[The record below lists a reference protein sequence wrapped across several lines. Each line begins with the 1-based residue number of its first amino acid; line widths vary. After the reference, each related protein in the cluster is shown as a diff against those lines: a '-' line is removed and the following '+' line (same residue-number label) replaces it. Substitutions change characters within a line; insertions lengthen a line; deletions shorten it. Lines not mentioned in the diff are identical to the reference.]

1 MGKVK
6 KAWFC
11 SNCGAESAKWLGRCP
26 SCGEWNTFAEEIIQ
40 APSAA
45 GGRSSGTRVSTGARA
60 VPIGEISTQDQER
73 ISLHNDELDRLL
85 GGGLVPGSVILIG
98 GEPGIG
104 KSTLSLQIPLHA
116 PHLLTLYVS
125 GEESARQIRM
135 RAQRLAPA
143 AAAPA
148 VDAPVG
154 SPAVDASVGSPA
166 VDASVGSPAVAAPV
180 GSSAVAAA
188 ASPSVAADSSA
199 GPAASLAGSS
209 PVNPVSTASVTPAA
223 GPDNCLVLCET
234 MLENILERA
243 REINPALLIIDSIQT
258 VYSQLLDSS
267 PGSVTQ
273 VRECAAMLLRYAK
286 ETHTPVI
293 LVGHITK
300 EGSIAGPKVL
310 EHIVDVV
317 LQFEG
322 DNTHT
327 YRMLRSFK
335 NRYGST
341 AELAIFEMT
350 QTGLREVKNPSE
362 MLIPMHEE
370 NLSGM
375 AVAAMVDGTR
385 PFLIETQAL
394 VSTAAY
400 GTPQRSATG
409 FDIRRMNMLLA
420 VLEKRAGFR
429 LATKDV
435 FLNMAGGLKV
445 TDPATDLAVV
455 SAILSSAFDL
465 AIPGRWCFS
474 AEVGLSGEI
483 RPVPHLER
491 RIAEAN
497 RLGFEKIFISSYNAR
512 THIPKGTRIEI
523 EKVSGMGALGKLLFK
538 S

>member
-1 MGKVK
+1 MSKVK

-11 SNCGAESAKWLGRCP
+11 SHCGAESTKWLGRCP
-26 SCGEWNTFAEEIIQ
+26 ACGEWNTYAEEII
-40 APSAA
+40 
-45 GGRSSGTRVSTGARA
+45 SSPGKQEPFSPHSKA
-60 VPIGEISTQDQER
+60 VPIREISMASQER
-73 ISLHNDELDRLL
+73 IMLNNAELDRIL
-85 GGGLVPGSVILIG
+85 GGGLVPGSLVLIG

-104 KSTLSLQIPLHA
+104 KSTLSLQIALHS
-116 PHLLTLYVS
+116 PHLKTLYVS

-135 RAQRLAPA
+135 RAERLAPA
-143 AAAPA
+143 PA
-148 VDAPVG
+148 GDDG
-154 SPAVDASVGSPA
+154 R
-166 VDASVGSPAVAAPV
+166 
-180 GSSAVAAA
+180 
-188 ASPSVAADSSA
+188 
-199 GPAASLAGSS
+199 
-209 PVNPVSTASVTPAA
+209 
-223 GPDNCLVLCET
+223 DNCLVLCET
-234 MLENILERA
+234 MLENILGQA
-243 REINPALLIIDSIQT
+243 REMQPGLLIIDSIQT
-258 VYSQLLDSS
+258 VYSQQLDPS

-273 VRECAAMLLRYAK
+273 VRECAAIVLRFAK

-327 YRMLRSFK
+327 YRILRSMK

-341 AELAIFEMT
+341 SELAIFEMT
-350 QTGLREVKNPSE
+350 QHGLLQVDNPSRI
-362 MLIPMHEE
+362 LIPMHDE
-370 NLSGM
+370 NLSGI
-375 AVAAMVDGTR
+375 AVAAMLDGTR

-409 FDIRRMNMLLA
+409 FDTRRMNMLLA

-429 LATKDV
+429 LAAKDV

-445 TDPATDLAVV
+445 SDPAVDLAVA

-465 AIPGRWCFS
+465 AVSPKWCFA

-483 RPVPHLER
+483 RPVAHLER
-491 RIAEAN
+491 RIAEAD
-497 RLGFEKIFISSYNAR
+497 RLGFEKIFISGYNSPA
-512 THIPKGTRIEI
+512 HIPKGTRMEI
-523 EKVSGMGALGKLLFK
+523 EKVTGMGPLSRKIFK
-538 S
+538 T

>member
-1 MGKVK
+1 MAKVK

-11 SNCGAESAKWLGRCP
+11 NNCGAESAKWLGRCP
-26 SCGEWNTFAEEIIQ
+26 SCGEWNTYVEEIIQ
-40 APSAA
+40 SSSAK
-45 GGRSSGTRVSTGARA
+45 GKSGGTRVSTGARA
-60 VPIGEISTQDQER
+60 IPVGQISTQDQER
-73 ISLHNDELDRLL
+73 ISLHNQELDRLL

-135 RAQRLAPA
+135 RAERLAPA
-143 AAAPA
+143 
-148 VDAPVG
+148 VG
-154 SPAVDASVGSPA
+154 
-166 VDASVGSPAVAAPV
+166 
-180 GSSAVAAA
+180 
-188 ASPSVAADSSA
+188 
-199 GPAASLAGSS
+199 
-209 PVNPVSTASVTPAA
+209 T
-223 GPDNCLVLCET
+223 DNCLVLCET

-243 REINPALLIIDSIQT
+243 REIKPALLIIDSIQT

-273 VRECAAMLLRYAK
+273 VRECAATLLRYAK

-300 EGSIAGPKVL
+300 DGSIAGPKIL

-429 LATKDV
+429 LAAKDV

-465 AIPGRWCFS
+465 AIPGRWCFA

-497 RLGFEKIFISSYNAR
+497 RLGFEKIFISSYNAH

-538 S
+538 N

>member
-1 MGKVK
+1 MAKVK

-11 SNCGAESAKWLGRCP
+11 NNCGAESAKWLGRCP
-26 SCGEWNTFAEEIIQ
+26 SCGEWNTYVEEIIQ
-40 APSAA
+40 SSSAK
-45 GGRSSGTRVSTGARA
+45 GKSGGTRVSTGARA
-60 VPIGEISTQDQER
+60 IPVGEISTQDQER
-73 ISLHNDELDRLL
+73 ISLHNEELDRLL

-135 RAQRLAPA
+135 RAERLAPA
-143 AAAPA
+143 TAAASATSVAFAGSSSAAPA
-148 VDAPVG
+148 GSSSAASAG
-154 SPAVDASVGSPA
+154 SPS
-166 VDASVGSPAVAAPV
+166 AAPA
-180 GSSAVAAA
+180 SAT
-188 ASPSVAADSSA
+188 PSA
-199 GPAASLAGSS
+199 G
-209 PVNPVSTASVTPAA
+209 T
-223 GPDNCLVLCET
+223 DNCLVLCET

-243 REINPALLIIDSIQT
+243 REIKPALLIIDSIQT

-273 VRECAAMLLRYAK
+273 VRECAATLLRYAK

-300 EGSIAGPKVL
+300 DGSIAGPKIL

-429 LATKDV
+429 LAAKDV

-465 AIPGRWCFS
+465 AIPGRWCFA

-497 RLGFEKIFISSYNAR
+497 RLGFEKIFISSYNAH

-538 S
+538 N

>member
-1 MGKVK
+1 MAKVK

-11 SNCGAESAKWLGRCP
+11 NNCGAESAKWLGRCP
-26 SCGEWNTFAEEIIQ
+26 SCGEWNTYVEEIIQ
-40 APSAA
+40 SSSAK
-45 GGRSSGTRVSTGARA
+45 GKSGGTRVSTGARA
-60 VPIGEISTQDQER
+60 IPVGQISTQDQER
-73 ISLHNDELDRLL
+73 ISLHNEELDRLL

-135 RAQRLAPA
+135 RAERLAPA
-143 AAAPA
+143 
-148 VDAPVG
+148 VG
-154 SPAVDASVGSPA
+154 
-166 VDASVGSPAVAAPV
+166 
-180 GSSAVAAA
+180 
-188 ASPSVAADSSA
+188 
-199 GPAASLAGSS
+199 
-209 PVNPVSTASVTPAA
+209 T
-223 GPDNCLVLCET
+223 DNCLVLCET

-243 REINPALLIIDSIQT
+243 REIKPALLIIDSIQT

-273 VRECAAMLLRYAK
+273 VRECAATLLRYAK

-300 EGSIAGPKVL
+300 DGSIAGPKIL

-429 LATKDV
+429 LAAKDV

-465 AIPGRWCFS
+465 AIPGRWCFA

-497 RLGFEKIFISSYNAR
+497 RLG
-512 THIPKGTRIEI
+512 
-523 EKVSGMGALGKLLFK
+523 V
-538 S
+538 

>member
-40 APSAA
+40 APTSA
-45 GGRSSGTRVSTGARA
+45 GSRSSGTRVSTGARA

-148 VDAPVG
+148 VDA
-154 SPAVDASVGSPA
+154 
-166 VDASVGSPAVAAPV
+166 SVGSPAVAAPV
-180 GSSAVAAA
+180 GSSAVAAPVGSPAVAAA

-350 QTGLREVKNPSE
+350 QSGLREVKNPSE

-385 PFLIETQAL
+385 PFLIETLAL
-394 VSTAAY
+394 LLTAAY
-400 GTPQRSATG
+400 ETPQWSATG

-497 RLGFEKIFISSYNAR
+497 RLGFEIIFISSYNAR
-512 THIPKGTRIEI
+512 THIPQATRIEI

>member
-1 MGKVK
+1 MAKVK

-11 SNCGAESAKWLGRCP
+11 NNCGAESAKWLGRCP
-26 SCGEWNTFAEEIIQ
+26 SCGEWNTYVEEIIQ
-40 APSAA
+40 
-45 GGRSSGTRVSTGARA
+45 SSSVKGKSGGTRVSTGARA
-60 VPIGEISTQDQER
+60 IPVGEISTQDQER
-73 ISLHNDELDRLL
+73 ISLHNEELDRLL

-135 RAQRLAPA
+135 RAERLAPA
-143 AAAPA
+143 
-148 VDAPVG
+148 VG
-154 SPAVDASVGSPA
+154 
-166 VDASVGSPAVAAPV
+166 
-180 GSSAVAAA
+180 
-188 ASPSVAADSSA
+188 
-199 GPAASLAGSS
+199 
-209 PVNPVSTASVTPAA
+209 T
-223 GPDNCLVLCET
+223 DNCLVLCET

-243 REINPALLIIDSIQT
+243 REIKPALLIIDSIQT

-273 VRECAAMLLRYAK
+273 VRECAATLLRYAK

-300 EGSIAGPKVL
+300 DGSIAGPKIL

-429 LATKDV
+429 LAAKDV

-465 AIPGRWCFS
+465 AIPGRWCFA

-497 RLGFEKIFISSYNAR
+497 RLGFEKIFISSYNAH

-523 EKVSGMGALGKLLFK
+523 QKVSGMGALGKLLFK
-538 S
+538 N

>member
-143 AAAPA
+143 ADAPTVPA
-148 VDAPVG
+148 V
-154 SPAVDASVGSPA
+154 
-166 VDASVGSPAVAAPV
+166 
-180 GSSAVAAA
+180 
-188 ASPSVAADSSA
+188 SPSVAATFTGSLSADSVSTASAVPALADSSTDSSSV
-199 GPAASLAGSS
+199 AALADSPAGSFPADS
-209 PVNPVSTASVTPAA
+209 VSTASVTPAA

>member
-1 MGKVK
+1 M
-6 KAWFC
+6 
-11 SNCGAESAKWLGRCP
+11 
-26 SCGEWNTFAEEIIQ
+26 
-40 APSAA
+40 
-45 GGRSSGTRVSTGARA
+45 STGARA
-60 VPIGEISTQDQER
+60 IPVGQISTQDQER
-73 ISLHNDELDRLL
+73 ISLHNEELDRLL

-135 RAQRLAPA
+135 RAERLAPA
-143 AAAPA
+143 
-148 VDAPVG
+148 VG
-154 SPAVDASVGSPA
+154 
-166 VDASVGSPAVAAPV
+166 
-180 GSSAVAAA
+180 
-188 ASPSVAADSSA
+188 
-199 GPAASLAGSS
+199 
-209 PVNPVSTASVTPAA
+209 T
-223 GPDNCLVLCET
+223 DNCLVLCET

-243 REINPALLIIDSIQT
+243 REIKPALLIIDSIQT

-273 VRECAAMLLRYAK
+273 VRECAATLLRYAK

-300 EGSIAGPKVL
+300 DGSIAGPKVL

-429 LATKDV
+429 LAAKDV

-465 AIPGRWCFS
+465 AIPGRWCFA

-497 RLGFEKIFISSYNAR
+497 RLGFEKIFISSYNAH

-538 S
+538 N